1 MTYGIGIGFPLEL
14 TEKDMKKLK
23 RDLAYDKFSVIDGGK
38 EKQKQVADKHENET
52 NDDERLRRKPRCF
65 SYALERG

>member
-23 RDLAYDKFSVIDGGK
+23 RDLAYDKFSVVDGGK
-38 EKQKQVADKHENET
+38 EKQKQAVDKHENET
-52 NDDERLRRKPRCF
+52 NDDER
-65 SYALERG
+65 